1 MTNTPS
7 PGPNDT
13 DSVTV
18 RLVGGPAD
26 WHEATLDIYTA
37 EDLAAPR
44 EELGT
49 YLIST
54 GVPAGHPDPAA
65 RADYSPNDEPWPA
78 HIWFFRGWIPYS
90 PGDPEAGS
98 AEHHHPVEMVV
109 DGDGLP
115 ARWTDHTGATHTVDR
130 VLVHW
135 QSTGEDH
142 LAPDVWQVEATSPHG
157 SGVWEL
163 RHHVGDMW
171 EAGPI
176 YGNTA

>member
-7 PGPNDT
+7 GSEPV
-13 DSVTV
+13 SV
-18 RLVGGPAD
+18 RLIGGPPD
-26 WHEATLDIYTA
+26 WHEQTLDIYTA
-37 EDLAAPR
+37 ADLAAPR

-49 YLIST
+49 YLISSA
-54 GVPAGHPDPAA
+54 VPAGHPDPAA

-98 AEHHHPVEMVV
+98 AAHHHPVEMTV

-115 ARWTDHTGATHTVDR
+115 ARWTHHGEEHTVDR
-130 VLVHW
+130 VLAHW

-163 RHHVGDMW
+163 HHHVGDMW

-176 YGNTA
+176 YVSTA